1 MLEIVKQDKCPTGSQ
16 TISLLII
23 GSQTISLLII
33 GSPTTVSTI
42 QTDINKGLSRVKH
55 GTTPPLSRGRMV

>member
-1 MLEIVKQDKCPTGSQ
+1 MGSQ

-33 GSPTTVSTI
+33 GFPTTVSVI

-55 GTTPPLSRGRMV
+55 GGRWLEILLSKGRMV